1 MAVKRAIE
9 SLQLTPVMFEQ
20 GASPHP
26 PRNLYRSYLD
36 QSHVFVAI
44 YWQRYGWIAP
54 DMDISGLEDEYRLS
68 NGKPRLVYV
77 KRPAPEREPGLE
89 AMLDDIRDKAGIS
102 YKPFSTPA
110 ELEEV
115 VSQDLVTL
123 LSERFQTGRDQTT
136 KRRIE
141 TRMRGPVPVPPSD
154 LIGRDEELAALAELL
169 VDDGTRLVTLTG
181 PGGVGKT
188 RLAVETARGLVRS
201 FPGGIFFVPLAS
213 IEDPERVPASIVRAL
228 GLSRR
233 RRHPRQ
239 RSAWTRRRP
248 ALPARPSRPADPG
261 QLRAAGRR
269 RDAGAGAAGWMPRPH
284 RGRDEPRRSA
294 RPGRA

>member
-1 MAVKRAIE
+1 V
-9 SLQLTPVMFEQ
+9 FEQ

-110 ELEEV
+110 E
-115 VSQDLVTL
+115 
-123 LSERFQTGRDQTT
+123 
-136 KRRIE
+136 RRSSRR
-141 TRMRGPVPVPPSD
+141 TWSRSS
-154 LIGRDEELAALAELL
+154 ASAS
-169 VDDGTRLVTLTG
+169 
-181 PGGVGKT
+181 
-188 RLAVETARGLVRS
+188 RLAGT
-201 FPGGIFFVPLAS
+201 
-213 IEDPERVPASIVRAL
+213 
-228 GLSRR
+228 RR
-233 RRHPRQ
+233 RRGG
-239 RSAWTRRRP
+239 SRRGCEGPCR
-248 ALPARPSRPADPG
+248 SRPAT
-261 QLRAAGRR
+261 
-269 RDAGAGAAGWMPRPH
+269 
-284 RGRDEPRRSA
+284 
-294 RPGRA
+294 